1 MTTKKGIYIFAL
13 IGLLLGFSLDYAYRL
28 HESAWASSSINNG
41 FSILFSCIYIITFS
55 TIFALLYTLA
65 YNETHR
71 LRLLVTSVIG
81 ALILSF
87 CFLGKTG
94 DNLTEHL
101 LIFAWAFPVYV
112 YIGFSFHYAIHHD
125 NTWKINYSTL
135 FAAVWN
141 MFILLCI
148 AGLFTSL
155 ANLLVLLAALL
166 FSTLGYEYLWNLYSN
181 DIHFTLILN
190 STLFFIGLG
199 VGQQNINIIYNL
211 RFLLL
216 RMMYYLLPFF
226 ALTSIVYFILY
237 QIGPAAAQTLP
248 DYINPLPILITLV
261 FIGILFFNAYY
272 QDGDVEKE
280 TAAPIWL
287 KWLLKIYR
295 VILLFLILMM
305 LLEIYRKNAYMDING
320 IICLLAVFFYG
331 LLYAL
336 SVFVSAERERTW
348 IQSGNIAIALF
359 FMASLFVLNLPYIPL
374 AFDVGKKPAHITP
387 IFSLSEP
394 QKNNALS
401 EGENNG

>member
-94 DNLTEHL
+94 DDLTEHL

-112 YIGFSFHYAIHHD
+112 YIGFSLHYAIHHY
-125 NTWKINYSTL
+125 NTCKINYSTL

-216 RMMYYLLPFF
+216 RIMYYLLPFF

-305 LLEIYRKNAYMDING
+305 LLQIYRKNAYMDING

-394 QKNNALS
+394 QKK
-401 EGENNG
+401 

>member
-1 MTTKKGIYIFAL
+1 MAAKKGIYIFTL
-13 IGLLLGFSLDYAYRL
+13 IGLLLGFVLDYAYRL
-28 HESAWASSSINNG
+28 QESAWGTSSMANG
-41 FSILFSCIYIITFS
+41 YSILFSCIYMITFS

-71 LRLLVTSVIG
+71 LRLLVTSFIG

-94 DNLTEHL
+94 YDLTEHL
-101 LIFAWAFPVYV
+101 LIFTWAFPVYV
-112 YIGFSFHYAIHHD
+112 YIGLSFHYAIHHD
-125 NTWKINYSTL
+125 NTWKITYPTL

-141 MFILLCI
+141 MFILLCV
-148 AGLFTSL
+148 AGLFASL

-181 DIHFTLILN
+181 NIHFSLILN

-199 VGQQNINIIYNL
+199 VGQQNINIIYSL

-226 ALTSIVYFILY
+226 ALISIVYFILY
-237 QIGPAAAQTLP
+237 QIGPAAAAQTLP
-248 DYINPLPILITLV
+248 DYINPLPILIALV

-280 TAAPIWL
+280 TAAPLWL

-305 LLEIYRKNAYMDING
+305 LLQIYRKNAYMDING

-336 SVFVSAERERTW
+336 SACVSAERERTW
-348 IQSGNIAIALF
+348 IQSGNIGIALF

-374 AFDVGKKPAHITP
+374 AFDVGKKPAHTAP
-387 IFSLSEP
+387 IFNFSES
-394 QKNNALS
+394 QKK
-401 EGENNG
+401 

>member
-94 DNLTEHL
+94 DDLTEHL

-216 RMMYYLLPFF
+216 RIMYYLLPFF

-237 QIGPAAAQTLP
+237 QIGPAAAQSLP

-305 LLEIYRKNAYMDING
+305 LLQIYRKNAYMDING

-394 QKNNALS
+394 QKK
-401 EGENNG
+401 